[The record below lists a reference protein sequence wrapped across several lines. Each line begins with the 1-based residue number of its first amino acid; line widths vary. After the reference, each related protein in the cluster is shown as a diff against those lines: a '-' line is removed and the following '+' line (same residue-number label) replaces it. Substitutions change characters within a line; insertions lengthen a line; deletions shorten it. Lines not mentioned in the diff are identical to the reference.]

1 MVRAQLFKMSLYS
14 IVFGVGFLGS
24 GIAAAHHSVAPY
36 DRESVQE
43 LEGVISGINW
53 RNPHVRL
60 TLSVTDD
67 SRETVEWQLEGDS
80 ANAAARKGFTRDS
93 LSIGDRVKVAGW
105 PSTLGRRE
113 LFVTNILD
121 PNGVETVITDLGGP
135 LRWTAGTAG
144 SRAVVA
150 DAALGRSIFRVWAPG
165 ALYVPPA
172 PFAYTAVA
180 QAARA
185 EWDPLTDM
193 LALKCIPPGMPN
205 ANLNPYPIEFIDE
218 GNRIRLEIEE
228 WEATR
233 SIDMVAAEIPADAP
247 ASLLGY
253 SIGRW
258 DGDTLV
264 IETARIDFDYL
275 DDEGTPMS
283 DQAQVTERYTVS
295 EDGSRLD
302 YTISVTDAPNLV
314 EPAIWD
320 AHWTWVPG
328 TVIRPYE
335 CELE

>member
-1 MVRAQLFKMSLYS
+1 MARAQLFKVGLYS
-14 IVFGVGFLGS
+14 IVASLLAS

-36 DRESVQE
+36 DRGNFQE
-43 LEGVISGINW
+43 LEGAISKITL
-53 RNPHVRL
+53 RNPHIML
-60 TLSVTDD
+60 TMSVTDD
-67 SRETVEWQLEGDS
+67 SGQTTEWRLEGDS

-93 LSIGDRVKVAGW
+93 LRIGDRVKVAGW

-113 LFVTNILD
+113 LFVTNVLF
-121 PNGVETVITDLGGP
+121 PNGVEAVITDLNLP
-135 LRWTAGTAG
+135 RRWTDG
-144 SRAVVA
+144 SGALRAVAA

-165 ALYVPPA
+165 ALYVQRA

-185 EWDPLTDM
+185 KWDPLTDM

-205 ANLNPYPIEFIDE
+205 ANLNPYPIQFIDD
-218 GNRIRLEIEE
+218 GNRIRLNIEE

-233 SIDMVAAEIPADAP
+233 SIDMVAKEIPANAP

-258 DGDTLV
+258 EGDTLV

-283 DQAQVTERYTVS
+283 DQARVVERYTVS
-295 EDGSRLD
+295 PDGSRLD
-302 YTISVTDAPNLV
+302 YTVSVTDPPNLV

-328 TVIRPYE
+328 TVIRPFK
-335 CELE
+335 CEIE

>member
-1 MVRAQLFKMSLYS
+1 MVGAQLFKIGLYS
-14 IVFGVGFLGS
+14 SVVGFLVCGTT
-24 GIAAAHHSVAPY
+24 AAHHSVAPY
-36 DRESVQE
+36 DRASIQE
-43 LEGVISGINW
+43 LEGVISRINW
-53 RNPHVRL
+53 RNPHIGL

-67 SRETVEWQLEGDS
+67 SGETTEWQLEGDS

-93 LSIGDRVKVAGW
+93 VNIGDRVKVAGW

-113 LFVTNILD
+113 IFVTNILA
-121 PNGVETVITDLGGP
+121 PNGVETVLTDLNFP
-135 LRWTAGTAG
+135 FRWTGG
-144 SRAVVA
+144 SGAPLAVAA
-150 DAALGRSIFRVWAPG
+150 DAELGRSIFRVWAPG
-165 ALYVPPA
+165 ALYVPRTPIV
-172 PFAYTAVA
+172 YTAVA
-180 QAARA
+180 QAARFK
-185 EWDPLTDM
+185 WNPLTDM

-247 ASLLGY
+247 ARLLGY

-258 DGDTLV
+258 EDDALV
-264 IETARIDFDYL
+264 IETGRIDFAYL

-283 DQAQVTERYTVS
+283 DEAHVVERYTVS
-295 EDGSRLD
+295 DDGSRLD
-302 YTISVTDAPNLV
+302 YTVSVTDAPNLV
-314 EPAIWD
+314 VPAIWD

-328 TVIRPYE
+328 TVILPYE